1 MVTAKKLIFNR
12 YGDTQMNW
20 IKKKWAQ
27 VVAWFQSV
35 VAWFKNVRF

>member
-1 MVTAKKLIFNR
+1 
-12 YGDTQMNW
+12 MNW